1 MTSPFGANNDIR
13 HRLLIVDDE
22 EINRD
27 ILCTMLEE
35 EYDTVCAENGEE
47 ALRILT
53 SGEASFSLVLLD
65 LNMPV
70 MDGFTFLK
78 KKLEIDAL
86 NDLPVIVLTSEV
98 KMEVE
103 SLRLGAIDFIKKPY
117 ESPEIIRARIQRVV
131 ELFEVARTIR
141 LTSIDPSTGLYTK
154 EYFDLYAEGKK
165 NSGIP
170 MDMVTIHVTN
180 FVLAEELFGH
190 SLITKSLHSIGRY
203 LQDVG
208 GATGAIAT
216 RASHDY
222 FYYFGPHQEQY
233 EEFLRGIDAVLEKL
247 PHGNRL
253 RVELGIY
260 PNVDPSLD
268 LADAFSWSRDA
279 LTSDLGDH
287 TKRVHFW
294 DAALHAKTLYE
305 ERLVQEFEESLSKR
319 EFKVYFQPKYDITGD
334 KPVLAGA
341 EALVRWAHP
350 ELGMIS
356 PGVFIP
362 LFEKNGLIRHL
373 DRFVYEETVRVI
385 ARLRDE
391 CGITL
396 PISANVSR
404 VDAFDPELGSFFL
417 ELTKRYGVEPKLLH
431 LELTETAFAEDM
443 NALIDIVNAL
453 RESGFVIEMDDFG
466 SGYSSL
472 NLLSDL
478 PFDVLKIDGGFIRK
492 MHKSSKNEL
501 ILKSIVGIAKF
512 LQVRAI
518 AEGVETKEQ
527 VDALR
532 EFGCE
537 LIQGYYFS
545 KPLPEEDFVLRAKGE
560 RER

>member
-27 ILCTMLEE
+27 ILCAMLEE

-53 SGEASFSLVLLD
+53 TGEASFSLVLLD

-103 SLRLGAIDFIKKPY
+103 SLHLGAIDFIKKPY
-117 ESPEIIRARIQRVV
+117 ESPEIIRARIYRIV
-131 ELFEVARTIR
+131 ELFEGARTIQ
-141 LTSIDPSTGLYTK
+141 LTSIDPATGLYTK

-170 MDMVTIHVTN
+170 MDMVTIHVAN

-190 SLITKSLHSIGRY
+190 SLIAKSLHSIGRY

-287 TKRVHFW
+287 TKRVHFR

-305 ERLVQEFEESLSKR
+305 ERLVQEFEESLRKR

-341 EALVRWAHP
+341 EALVRWVHP
-350 ELGMIS
+350 EFGMIS

-404 VDAFDPELGSFFL
+404 VDAFDPELGAFFL

-431 LELTETAFAEDM
+431 LELTETAFAENM
-443 NALIDIVNAL
+443 NALIDIVHAL

-501 ILKSIVGIAKF
+501 ILKSIVEIAKF

-560 RER
+560 R